1 MICSGPAQI
10 RVTNMMREVALIA
23 GLALVIGLGYSWLN
37 AASAAQPAVGQAAPA
52 FRLQDQNGNWV
63 ALEDF
68 RGRWTAV
75 YFYPK
80 ADTPGCTKE
89 ACEFRDNIFAFEA
102 LGATIIGISI
112 DAIKDQKKFAE
123 KYSLPFPLLADI
135 DGKTAEAYGVL
146 NNLGIMKIAKRQSFL
161 IGPDGRI
168 ARHYEKVDPATH
180 SKEVL
185 ADLEALAAKDL
196 AAKDQDAGKAG

>member
-1 MICSGPAQI
+1 
-10 RVTNMMREVALIA
+10 MMREVVLIA
-23 GLALVIGLGYSWLN
+23 GLTLVLGLGYTWLN
-37 AASAAQPAVGQAAPA
+37 AARAAQPAAGQIAPD
-52 FRLQDQNGNWV
+52 FRLQDQNGNWRTLDEFKGKWV
-63 ALEDF
+63 AL
-68 RGRWTAV
+68 

-89 ACEFRDNIFAFEA
+89 ACEFRDNIFAFEEI
-102 LGATIIGISI
+102 GATILGVSI

-123 KYSLPFPLLADI
+123 KYNLPFPLLADI

-161 IGPDGRI
+161 IGPDGKI
-168 ARHYEKVDPATH
+168 AKHYDKVDPTAH

-185 ADLEALAAKDL
+185 ADLKALGAK
-196 AAKDQDAGKAG
+196 KAG

>member
-1 MICSGPAQI
+1 MLCSGQSQTEMAD
-10 RVTNMMREVALIA
+10 MMREVVLIA

-37 AASAAQPAVGQAAPA
+37 SARAAQPSVGEAAPA
-52 FRLQDQNGNWV
+52 FRLQDQNGTWHALDDFKGRWV
-63 ALEDF
+63 AL
-68 RGRWTAV
+68 

-89 ACEFRDNIFAFEA
+89 ACEFRDNLFAFEEI
-102 LGATIIGISI
+102 GASILGISI

-146 NNLGIMKIAKRQSFL
+146 NNLGVMKLAKRQSFL
-161 IGPDGRI
+161 IGPDGKI
-168 ARHYEKVDPATH
+168 AKHYDKVDPTAH

-185 ADLEALAAKDL
+185 ADLKARGAK
-196 AAKDQDAGKAG
+196 KAG

>member
-1 MICSGPAQI
+1 
-10 RVTNMMREVALIA
+10 MMREVALIA

-37 AASAAQPAVGQAAPA
+37 SARAAQPSVGQPAPA
-52 FRLQDQNGNWV
+52 FRLQDQDGNWH

-68 RGRWTAV
+68 NGKWVAL

-89 ACEFRDNIFAFEA
+89 ACEFRDNLFAFEEI
-102 LGATIIGISI
+102 GASILGISI

-146 NNLGIMKIAKRQSFL
+146 NNLGVMKLAKRQSFL
-161 IGPDGRI
+161 IAPDGTI
-168 ARHYEKVDPATH
+168 AKHYDKVDPTAH

-185 ADLEALAAKDL
+185 ADLKALGAK
-196 AAKDQDAGKAG
+196 KTG